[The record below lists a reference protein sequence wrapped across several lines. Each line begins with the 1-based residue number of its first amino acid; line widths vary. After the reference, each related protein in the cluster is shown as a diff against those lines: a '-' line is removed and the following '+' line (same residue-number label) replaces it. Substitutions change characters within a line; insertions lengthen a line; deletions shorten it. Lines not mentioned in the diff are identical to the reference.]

1 MNQLDVTP
9 TVSFSVNELEVIIQR
24 AVRKAVREEF
34 SHLLQRQRP
43 SIGDDWS
50 QEGEPDPEGDRALL
64 AEALEMLRRYKGNRE
79 GWKSWEVFKV
89 ELEQAEAAGELP
101 N

>member
-34 SHLLQRQRP
+34 SRLLQRERP
-43 SIGDDWS
+43 SVVDDWS
-50 QEGEPDPEGDRALL
+50 QEGEPDPEGDMALL
-64 AEALEMLRRYKGNRE
+64 AEALELIRRYENNRE
-79 GWKSWEVFKV
+79 GWKNWDVFKA
-89 ELEQAEAAGELP
+89 ELEEAEAAGELP